1 MFLNVRHVAQ
11 TNGVDVEALVEYAK
25 GNNTKFGIVSNG
37 GINCSYIVQYFVH
50 EKNAENLVDS
60 FRNSTIMVIADVEQE
75 CFKMQVNQKG
85 NYLFDVVVDGVVRH
99 PDCDALAVIRA
110 LSHYLNSYTY
120 SYDKLMK
127 KIVE

>member
-1 MFLNVRHVAQ
+1 
-11 TNGVDVEALVEYAK
+11 
-25 GNNTKFGIVSNG
+25 
-37 GINCSYIVQYFVH
+37 
-50 EKNAENLVDS
+50 
-60 FRNSTIMVIADVEQE
+60 MVIADVEQE

-85 NYLFDVVVDGVVRH
+85 NNLFDVVVDGVVRH

>member
-50 EKNAENLVDS
+50 EKMLKTLLTVFATAPSWLLL
-60 FRNSTIMVIADVEQE
+60 M
-75 CFKMQVNQKG
+75 
-85 NYLFDVVVDGVVRH
+85 
-99 PDCDALAVIRA
+99 
-110 LSHYLNSYTY
+110 LSKNVS
-120 SYDKLMK
+120 KCK
-127 KIVE
+127 